1 MIESLVS
8 GRVHQA
14 AKQKTNDRS
23 GKPVVTLRLKV
34 PHGERSLLIG
44 VICFEPAA
52 MQALL
57 ALDVGDA
64 VAVAGSLTVRV
75 WNDAEGTAKPGADL
89 IAHVVTTPHHA
100 NRKLRAMTGQCSDN
114 PEKCTTHSPAAV
126 GQ

>member
-14 AKQKTNDRS
+14 AKQKTDRT
-23 GKPVVTLRLKV
+23 GKPFATVRLKV
-34 PHGERSLLIG
+34 PNGESSLLIG
-44 VICFEPAA
+44 VICFEPGAV
-52 MQALL
+52 QTLL

-100 NRKLRAMTGQCSDN
+100 NRKLRALAGQGKET
-114 PEKCTTHSPAAV
+114 PGTKCR
-126 GQ
+126 